1 MFKSDALDCHPLL
14 LLHVRSHYIRQA
26 CMHTAINAFTDHTH
40 MQKQDRDNKLRK
52 SKEVAAAESL
62 RTQESLNTVNVKEKE
77 LKEQQQA
84 EGMR

>member
-1 MFKSDALDCHPLL
+1 
-14 LLHVRSHYIRQA
+14 
-26 CMHTAINAFTDHTH
+26 